1 MTTAASFFL
10 FPVILGSMES
20 YKSKGRINMPAQQE
34 NKEKLINVAIELFAS
49 RGFKG
54 TSIRDIAGTMGMS
67 ISNIYHYF
75 GNKEGLLLGVLEH
88 STKRLINKLRAVS
101 ELDLDPL
108 ERFKKLVETHVGLTE
123 GYEKEAKIFFLDEE
137 HLSEEGLE
145 INKKIQRE
153 IFEMYRELL
162 RLLEQKGCLRSGNIT
177 VLTFNVLGVIN
188 WHLRWYRHQGPLSV
202 KEVAGEIVS
211 FILYGVL
218 GGSPPIG
225 QKGEVTKG

>member
-1 MTTAASFFL
+1 M
-10 FPVILGSMES
+10 PV
-20 YKSKGRINMPAQQE
+20 QQD
-34 NKEKLINVAIELFAS
+34 NKEKLINVAIDLFAT

-54 TSIRDIAGTMGMS
+54 TSIRDIAKAMGMT
-67 ISNIYHYF
+67 ISNIYYYF

-88 STKRLINKLRAVS
+88 STKRLMRKLRAVYDQ
-101 ELDLDPL
+101 EQDPL
-108 ERFKKLVETHVGLTE
+108 EKFKKLVETHVSLTE

-145 INKKIQRE
+145 INKRIQRE
-153 IFEMYRELL
+153 IFEMYRDLL
-162 RLLEQKGCLRSGNIT
+162 RVLEQRGYVRSGNIT

-188 WHLRWYRHQGPLSV
+188 WHLRWYRHDGPLSV

-218 GGSPPIG
+218 GSSASDG
-225 QKGEVTKG
+225 QKREVVKD